1 MSPGIRFRLIVAFM
15 EAAQREPQGSPM
27 RTRFKSL
34 AALSGYGGGMAH
46 LSQAL
51 HRLTSP

>member
-1 MSPGIRFRLIVAFM
+1 MSPGVRFRLIVAFM
-15 EAAQREPQGSPM
+15 EAAQREPKGSPM

-34 AALSGYGGGMAH
+34 AALSGYGAGMPNLAH
-46 LSQAL
+46 AL